1 MPRTPDQVLADDA
14 LTEAIERCRAA
25 YHLNDPDPDDPED
38 TPSGPGV
45 TMEYIVVGASALMS
59 DDGTSYT
66 GVWTMHKDDGVP
78 IHRMLGLM
86 DYARTRWRKIVEEG

>member
-1 MPRTPDQVLADDA
+1 MPRTPEQVAADDA
-14 LTEAIERCRAA
+14 LTEAIERCREA
-25 YHLNDPDPDDPED
+25 YGLNAPDPDDEPG

-45 TMEYIVVGASALMS
+45 TMEYVVIGSSAFIGE
-59 DDGTSYT
+59 DGTSYT

-86 DYARTRWRKIVEEG
+86 DYARTRWRKMVWDG